1 MKNISLRFRENLC
14 HRKIS
19 KIQFKIIEGKT
30 LGSIK
35 DLGRVKMSMSILP
48 KCQLPCKYMLFL
60 SFLGNLGNMENWP
73 H

>member
-14 HRKIS
+14 HRNII
-19 KIQFKIIEGKT
+19 KIQFKIIERKT
-30 LGSIK
+30 LDLIK
-35 DLGRVKMSMSILP
+35 DLSRVKMSMSNLP
-48 KCQLPCKYMLFL
+48 KCQLPCKYMFL